1 MENNN
6 LEYYLS
12 LKYPFKIEALSEE
25 DGGGFFITYPDLP
38 GCMSDGET
46 VEETLKMGEDAKRC
60 WIEAAIK
67 DGVEIPKPHS
77 FNEQYNGRI
86 TLRTPKSLHRKL
98 IEEAKDEGISLNQY
112 LLYLISKGSKNS
124 YPVIKKHS

>member
-1 MENNN
+1 MERKP

-46 VEETLKMGEDAKRC
+46 VEEALAMGEDARKA
-60 WIEAAIK
+60 WITSRYERNM
-67 DGVEIPKPHS
+67 EIPEPFS
-77 FNEQYNGRI
+77 ANEQYSGRI
-86 TLRTPKSLHRKL
+86 TLRTPKSLHRQLVKAA
-98 IEEAKDEGISLNQY
+98 EEEGTSLNQY
-112 LLYLISKGSKNS
+112 IVYLLSRGLKETRKYL
-124 YPVIKKHS
+124 